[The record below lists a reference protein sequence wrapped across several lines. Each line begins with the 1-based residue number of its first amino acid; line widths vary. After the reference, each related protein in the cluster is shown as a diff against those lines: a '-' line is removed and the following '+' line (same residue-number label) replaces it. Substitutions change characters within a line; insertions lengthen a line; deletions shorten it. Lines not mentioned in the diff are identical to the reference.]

1 MMGSNYTKKG
11 YIFWEKE
18 TRLGKKKIYIMV
30 CLFYRI
36 IQEDLQKILN
46 KKKFVIGGGGYK

>member
-1 MMGSNYTKKG
+1 MGKG
-11 YIFWEKE
+11 NTFM
-18 TRLGKKKIYIMV
+18 YIMV

-46 KKKFVIGGGGYK
+46 KKKFVIGGSGYK